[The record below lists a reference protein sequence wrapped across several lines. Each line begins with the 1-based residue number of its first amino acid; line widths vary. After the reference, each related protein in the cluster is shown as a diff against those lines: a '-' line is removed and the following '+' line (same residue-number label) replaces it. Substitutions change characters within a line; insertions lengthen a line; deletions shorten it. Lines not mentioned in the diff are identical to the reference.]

1 MVIYGC
7 DVSAMYEYEILLN
20 QIMSRNE
27 VINVGRIELII
38 SNGGEDRC
46 VIPLS
51 LDTAVV
57 RVGSS
62 SCQFCLKKTI
72 LLKISLI

>member
-1 MVIYGC
+1 
-7 DVSAMYEYEILLN
+7 
-20 QIMSRNE
+20 MSGNE
-27 VINVGRIELII
+27 VINVERIELII

>member
-27 VINVGRIELII
+27 VINIERIELII
-38 SNGGEDRC
+38 SNGGTDRC

-51 LDTAVV
+51 LDTAVARTV
-57 RVGSS
+57 SS
-62 SCQFCLKKTI
+62 SLLI
-72 LLKISLI
+72 LLKDSNF